1 MKMLRQF
8 WFSPALVV
16 LSVIAAVDLPAQAQ
30 LNEQAVAEEPPLNN
44 SATAAAATS
53 LPAANLSAA
62 AIANPAAASVYAVST
77 VETAT
82 PHQDGVASETDNTAI
97 EIANALDTGTT
108 AEVNVNIQNVDTQN
122 VDTQNVDT
130 QNAESRNSGT
140 SEAAIAP
147 TQPLLLASRNP
158 LTSPQN
164 VGTTLLQVADQW
176 QAQADSE
183 ATPDSGPSDGDAP
196 PAEEAAPAAPT
207 SPAPRTNT
215 STETQVLVAEVAVTG
230 VGIELQRSVYDA
242 IRTRPGENTSR
253 SLLREDVN
261 RIFATGLFADVN
273 VRPEDTPLGV
283 RVTFEVVANPEL
295 RAVEVSG
302 AEVIPDEEVDRIF
315 SPLYG
320 RTLNLNELQSGIED
334 LNQWYQ
340 QQGFVLAQVVGA
352 PQISSDGT
360 VRLEVTEGQIE
371 DIELVFLD
379 EDGETTDEDGNPV
392 EGRTRD
398 FIVFREM
405 QLKPGATFNR
415 NLIQQDL
422 QRIFGLGM
430 FEDVQVKLNPGDDP
444 RKVDVLLN
452 LQEKNT
458 AVIGAEAGFSSSS
471 GIFGAVSFQEQN
483 LGGNNQRL
491 GAEVQLSD
499 RGFGFD
505 LSFTDPWIAGDPNR
519 TSYTVNLFKRR
530 TISLIFDGG
539 DREVELDNGD
549 RPRIDR
555 LGGRVVFSRPLANN
569 WRGSAGIEF
578 QHIEIVDRDGDVNA
592 EDELGNDLSFSG
604 DGIDD
609 LLTLELNLSQDLRND
624 PIAPTDGSA
633 LRFGVDQ
640 SIPVGRGSIFFNR
653 LRGSYSRYF
662 PVNWTNFAE
671 GAETLAFNV
680 QGGIVLGDLPPYEA
694 FAIGGTNS
702 VRGYG
707 EGEVGSGRYYVQGT
721 AEYRFPVIT
730 INESIPIGGVLFVDV
745 GSDLGSASAVPG
757 NPAGARRK
765 PGTGI
770 GFGIGVRARTPFG
783 PIRLDYGVND
793 EGDSRLHFGI
803 GERF

>member
-8 WFSPALVV
+8 WLSPALIA
-16 LSVIAAVDLPAQAQ
+16 LSAIAALELPAQARPDSARTEAADTE
-30 LNEQAVAEEPPLNN
+30 LADIESTGAENSIVAEGVPP
-44 SATAAAATS
+44 
-53 LPAANLSAA
+53 NLSALA
-62 AIANPAAASVYAVST
+62 AISNPAAASVYAIS
-77 VETAT
+77 A
-82 PHQDGVASETDNTAI
+82 
-97 EIANALDTGTT
+97 
-108 AEVNVNIQNVDTQN
+108 
-122 VDTQNVDT
+122 
-130 QNAESRNSGT
+130 
-140 SEAAIAP
+140 SEAAPVEPQSETASIDTAGIETENTATEAVEVATDDEVGSLEASGEVNSSEAGEAIA
-147 TQPLLLASRNP
+147 QPALVARTNP
-158 LTSPQN
+158 LTPAPPHHL
-164 VGTTLLQVADQW
+164 GTTVLQVADQW
-176 QAQADSE
+176 QAQADPD
-183 ATPDSGPSDGDAP
+183 ATPDGDTPATENP
-196 PAEEAAPAAPT
+196 PRATPAQ
-207 SPAPRTNT
+207 PRVNT
-215 STETQVLVAEVAVTG
+215 STETQVLVAEVAVSG
-230 VGIELQRSVYDA
+230 VGVELQRKVYDA

-273 VRPEDTPLGV
+273 VRPQDTPLGV
-283 RVTFEVVANPEL
+283 RVTFEVVANPTL
-295 RAVEVSG
+295 QAVVVDG
-302 AEVIPDEEVDRIF
+302 AEVIPQEEVDRIF
-315 SPLYG
+315 SPAYG

-340 QQGFVLAQVVGA
+340 DQGYVLAQVVGS
-352 PQISSDGT
+352 PQISAEGT
-360 VRLEVTEGQIE
+360 VKLEVTEGKIE

-398 FIVFREM
+398 HIVFRQM

-415 NLIQQDL
+415 NLVQQDL
-422 QRIFGLGM
+422 QRVFGLGI

-444 RKVDVLLN
+444 RKVDVLIN

-483 LGGNNQRL
+483 FGGRNQRL

-505 LSFTDPWIAGDPNR
+505 LSFSDPWIAGDPNR

-530 TISLIFDGG
+530 TVSLIFDGG

-555 LGGRVVFSRPLANN
+555 LGGRVVFSRPLKNN
-569 WRGSAGIEF
+569 WRGSLGLEF
-578 QHIEIVDRDGDVNA
+578 QHIEIVDSDGDVNA

-609 LLTLELNLSQDLRND
+609 LLTLQLNLSQDLRND
-624 PIAPTDGSA
+624 PVAPTDGSA
-633 LRFGVDQ
+633 LRFSVNQ
-640 SIPVGRGSIFFNR
+640 SIPIGRGSIFFNR

-680 QGGIVLGDLPPYEA
+680 QGGVVLGDLPPYEA

-707 EGEVGSGRYYVQGT
+707 EGEVGSGRYFVQGT
-721 AEYRFPVIT
+721 AEYRFPIIT

-745 GSDLGSASAVPG
+745 GSDLGSASEVPG

-765 PGTGI
+765 PGTGVGI
-770 GFGIGVRARTPFG
+770 GIGVRARTPFG
-783 PIRLDYGVND
+783 PIRLDYGFND

>member
-1 MKMLRQF
+1 MNMLRQF

-16 LSVIAAVDLPAQAQ
+16 LSAIAAVDLPAQAQ
-30 LNEQAVAEEPPLNN
+30 LTEEAVAEDTVAADDPPLNSPA
-44 SATAAAATS
+44 SAA
-53 LPAANLSAA
+53 PVPVANLSAA
-62 AIANPAAASVYAVST
+62 AIANPAAASVYAVRT
-77 VETAT
+77 LKTETANQNDEARVGEAAN
-82 PHQDGVASETDNTAI
+82 PPI
-97 EIANALDTGTT
+97 ESANAPATETHSEANTSG
-108 AEVNVNIQNVDTQN
+108 ARSGANMRNRNVAD
-122 VDTQNVDT
+122 
-130 QNAESRNSGT
+130 AESG
-140 SEAAIAP
+140 EALAP
-147 TQPLLLASRNP
+147 NQPSLLASRGP
-158 LTSPQN
+158 FTPHHN

-176 QAQADSE
+176 QAQADPE
-183 ATPDSGPSDGDAP
+183 ATPDSGTPDGDAP
-196 PAEEAAPAAPT
+196 PTEETAPAAPA
-207 SPAPRTNT
+207 SPEPRINT

-230 VGIELQRSVYDA
+230 VGAELQRNVYDA

-253 SLLREDVN
+253 SLLRADVN

-302 AEVIPDEEVDRIF
+302 AEVIPQEEVDQIF
-315 SPLYG
+315 SSLYG

-340 QQGFVLAQVVGA
+340 NQGFVLAQVVGA
-352 PQISSDGT
+352 PQISANGT
-360 VRLEVTEGQIE
+360 VRLEVTEGEIE

-379 EDGETTDEDGNPV
+379 EEGETTDEDGNPV

-405 QLKPGATFNR
+405 QLKPGSTFNR
-415 NLIQQDL
+415 NIVQQDL

-430 FEDVQVKLNPGDDP
+430 LDDVQVKLNPGDDP
-444 RKVDVLLN
+444 RKVDVLIN

-471 GIFGAVSFQEQN
+471 GIFGAVSFQEQI

-491 GAEVQLSD
+491 GAEVQLSN

-505 LSFTDPWIAGDPNR
+505 LSFTDPWIAGDPKR

-624 PIAPTDGSA
+624 PIAPTSGSS

-640 SIPVGRGSIFFNR
+640 SIPIGRGSIFFNR

-662 PVNWTNFAE
+662 PVNWTNFTE
-671 GAETLAFNV
+671 GAETLAFNI
-680 QGGIVLGDLPPYEA
+680 QGGLVLGDLPPYEA

-730 INESIPIGGVLFVDV
+730 INESIPIGGVLLVDI
-745 GSDLGSASAVPG
+745 GSDLGSASLVPG
-757 NPAGARRK
+757 DPAGARRK

-770 GFGIGVRARTPFG
+770 GVGIGVRARTPFG
-783 PIRLDYGVND
+783 PIRLDYGFND
-793 EGDSRLHFGI
+793 EGDTRLHFGI